1 MKMMKA
7 IGFAAHLPI
16 ENPKSLEDF
25 SLAVPEARGHDL
37 LVRTEAVS
45 VNPVDVGVRGGGHA
59 SLKQP
64 KIIGWDAYGIVSEVG
79 PQVTFFKPGDAV
91 FYAGSF
97 KRSGSNSAYQLVDER
112 IVGHAPT
119 KLSPAASAAMP
130 LTSLTAY
137 EALFEQ
143 LAIPFDPQHLDDDR
157 NQGKTILII
166 SGAGGVGSVATQ
178 LAKLAGLTVIATAS
192 RSASVQWVKDHGA
205 DVVVNHRHDLVSEVR
220 QAGYHNVDYILGL
233 NDLDGHWNEMCEL
246 IKPAGH
252 IASITENQRPLD
264 LKRLTKKRGTFSWE
278 WMYSKSYY
286 QTPDMVTQHTILNT
300 IARLLDE
307 GQLKSTLTTTL
318 TPLNAKSLRQAHQM
332 IERHHMIGKVVVKD
346 WPTESD

>member
-7 IGFAAHLPI
+7 IGFTTHLPI
-16 ENPKSLEDF
+16 ENPKSLKDV

-45 VNPVDVGVRGGGHA
+45 VNPVDIGVRSGGHA
-59 SLKQP
+59 TLAQP
-64 KIIGWDAYGIVSEVG
+64 KIIGWDAYGVVSQVG
-79 PQVTFFKPGDAV
+79 GQVTLFKPGDVV

-97 KRSGSNSAYQLVDER
+97 KRPGSDSAYQLVDER
-112 IVGHAPT
+112 IVGNAPT
-119 KLSPAASAAMP
+119 KLSAEASAAMP

-143 LAIPFDPQHLDDDR
+143 LAIPFDPQHLDSDQ
-157 NQGKTILII
+157 NHSKTILII

-192 RSASVQWVKDHGA
+192 RPASVEWIKDHGA
-205 DVVVNHRHDLVSEVR
+205 DVVVNHRHDLVNEVR
-220 QAGYHNVDYILGL
+220 KAGYHEVDYILGL

-252 IASITENQRPLD
+252 IASITENHRPID

-278 WMYSKSYY
+278 WMYSKSFYH
-286 QTPDMVTQHTILNT
+286 TTDMITQHEILNV
-300 IARLLDE
+300 IAQLLDS
-307 GQLKSTLTTTL
+307 GKLSSTLTTTL
-318 TPLNAKSLRQAHQM
+318 TPLNAKNLRQAHQM
-332 IERHHMIGKVVVKD
+332 IESHHMIGKVVVKD
-346 WPTESD
+346 WPNETD

>member
-1 MKMMKA
+1 MKA
-7 IGFAAHLPI
+7 IGFTAHLPI
-16 ENPKSLEDF
+16 DDPKSLVDL
-25 SLAVPEARGHDL
+25 SVAIPEVRGHDL
-37 LVRTEAVS
+37 LVETEAVS
-45 VNPVDVGVRGGGHA
+45 VNPVDIGVRSGGHGTLA
-59 SLKQP
+59 QP
-64 KIIGWDAYGIVSEVG
+64 KIIGWDAYGVVSQVG
-79 PQVTFFKPGDAV
+79 GQVTLFKPGDAV

-97 KRSGSNSAYQLVDER
+97 KRPGSDSAYQLVDER

-119 KLSPAASAAMP
+119 ELSPEASAAMP

-143 LAIPFDPQHLDDDR
+143 LAIPFDPQHLEDDQ

-166 SGAGGVGSVATQ
+166 SGAGGVGSIATQ

-192 RSASVQWVKDHGA
+192 RPASVQWVKDHGA
-205 DVVVNHRHDLVSEVR
+205 DVVVNHRLDLVSEVK
-220 QAGYHNVDYILGL
+220 QAGYHDVDYLLGL
-233 NDLDGHWNEMCEL
+233 NDLDGHWKEMCEL

-252 IASITENQRPLD
+252 IASITENKHPID

-286 QTPDMVTQHTILNT
+286 HTADMISQHTILDT

-307 GQLKSTLTTTL
+307 GKLESTLTKTL
-318 TPLNAKSLRQAHQM
+318 TPLNAENLRQAHAM
-332 IERHHMIGKVVVKD
+332 IESHHMIGKVVVKD
-346 WPTESD
+346 WPTEND